1 MTKEMVK
8 LLANWFTLGNVK
20 KAPGTIGTL
29 GAIPLYLI
37 INSLRNF
44 ISNEKL
50 YNSLYFLFLI
60 AFFIFSVYICD
71 RAEKE
76 IYKKKDP
83 QVVVID
89 EVLGFMTTMF
99 LVNPHGIFQTIV
111 AIVLGF
117 VLFRIFDITK
127 IGYINTA
134 QNLKDG
140 VGVVADDFLA
150 GIVANIILIIISGLL
165 WG

>member
-60 AFFIFSVYICD
+60 TFFIFSVYICD

-76 IYKKKDP
+76 IYKEKDP

>member
-1 MTKEMVK
+1 MTRETVK

-99 LVNPHGIFQTIV
+99 LVNPNGIFQTIIAV
-111 AIVLGF
+111 LLGF
-117 VLFRIFDITK
+117 ILFRIFDITK
-127 IGYINTA
+127 IGYIDTA
-134 QNLKDG
+134 QHLKDG